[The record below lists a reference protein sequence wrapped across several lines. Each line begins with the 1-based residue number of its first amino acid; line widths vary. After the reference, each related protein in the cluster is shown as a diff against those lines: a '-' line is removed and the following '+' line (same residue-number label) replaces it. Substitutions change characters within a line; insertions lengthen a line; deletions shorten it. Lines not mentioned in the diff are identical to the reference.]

1 MLKFIDLFAGLGG
14 FHVGLEQ
21 LGMECVF
28 ASELN
33 KELRELYHINYGLAE
48 EMIQGDIRNVDEK
61 DIPAHSLL
69 CAGFPCQPFSK
80 AGAQEGLS
88 DEVRG
93 NLFYQ
98 IMRII
103 KEHKPSYVILENVAN
118 LLKHDNHNTWAVIK
132 KTLED
137 AEYEVDHK
145 ILSPHQFGVP
155 QLRQRMFIVAA
166 RNDKG
171 GLNHFSWPQPESH
184 THMSVRSIVEENPD
198 TADIRS
204 FTERELDAL
213 TIWQKFLDCLP
224 PNAPLPSFPI
234 WATEYEATYPFERQV
249 PEQLF
254 ARELGAYN
262 GIFGQS
268 LAGLSTSEQEKYI
281 PTYAR
286 GELLFPKW
294 KQQFIRD
301 NRAFFQKY
309 KNELKDVMEEIKTLP
324 FSWQKFE
331 WNCKGEVR
339 KLDQLIIQFRPSGIR
354 VKRANFFPA
363 LVASTRTQVPAIGWL
378 KRYITPNEGLALQ
391 SLGKISL
398 PANNT
403 AAFKALGNAVN
414 AEVVKR
420 VAARLIPVSDP
431 TQKPQPVQQRIA
443 FTSTPIISLVTA

>member
-21 LGMECVF
+21 LDMECVF

-33 KELRELYHINYGLAE
+33 KELRDLYHINHGLAE
-48 EMIQGDIRNVDEK
+48 DMIQGDIRNVDEHN
-61 DIPAHSLL
+61 IPAHSLL

-80 AGAQEGLS
+80 AGAQVGLS

-103 KEHKPSYVILENVAN
+103 NHHKPSYVILENVAN
-118 LLKHDNHNTWAVIK
+118 LLRHDNHNTWAVIK

-137 AEYEVDHK
+137 AGYQVDHK
-145 ILSPHQFGVP
+145 ILSPHQFSVP

-166 RNDKG
+166 RKDEG
-171 GLNHFSWPQPESH
+171 GLSHFAWPEPESH
-184 THMSVRSIVEENPD
+184 AHMSVRSIIEENPD
-198 TADIRS
+198 IADVRPL
-204 FTERELDAL
+204 TEREIDAVAV
-213 TIWQKFLDCLP
+213 WQKFLDCLP
-224 PNAPLPSFPI
+224 PTAPLPSFPI
-234 WATEYEATYPFERQV
+234 WTTEYEATYPFEKQV
-249 PEQLF
+249 PGQLLVE
-254 ARELGAYN
+254 ELGTYK

-268 LAGLSTSEQEKYI
+268 LAGLSAVEQEKFL
-281 PTYAR
+281 PTYAL
-286 GELLFPKW
+286 GDSLFPKW

-309 KNELKDVMEEIKTLP
+309 KDELKDVMIEISKLP

-339 KLDQLIIQFRPSGIR
+339 KLDQLILQFRPSGIR
-354 VKRANFFPA
+354 VKRPNFFPA

-378 KRYITPNEGLALQ
+378 NRYITPEEGIRLQ
-391 SLGKISL
+391 SLGEITL

-420 VAARLIPVSDP
+420 IAARLVPLPDP
-431 TQKPQPVQQRIA
+431 THNYQNRQQRLPFPSA
-443 FTSTPIISLVTA
+443 STNLVAI

>member
-21 LGMECVF
+21 LGMKCVF

-33 KELRELYHINYGLAE
+33 QDLRDLYHVNHGLAK
-48 EMIQGDIRNVDEK
+48 EMIQGDIREVNEQ
-61 DIPAHSLL
+61 DIPSHSLL

-80 AGAQEGLS
+80 AGAQEGLN

-103 KEHKPSYVILENVAN
+103 NHHQPRYVILENVAN
-118 LLKHDNHNTWAVIK
+118 LLKHDKNNTWAVIK
-132 KTLED
+132 KTLQD
-137 AEYEVDHK
+137 AHYQVDHR

-155 QLRQRMFIVAA
+155 QLRQRMFIAAA
-166 RNDKG
+166 RKDQG
-171 GLNHFSWPQPESH
+171 GLEHFVWPEAESH
-184 THMSVRSIVEENPD
+184 AHMTVRSIIEAEPAE
-198 TADIRS
+198 ADIRR
-204 FTERELDAL
+204 FTDRELNAMAV
-213 TIWQKFLDCLP
+213 WQRFLDCLP
-224 PNAPLPSFPI
+224 EHAAIPSFPI
-234 WATEYEATYPFERQV
+234 WATEYKATYPFETEV
-249 PEQLF
+249 PSALRKSKL
-254 ARELGAYN
+254 APYN
-262 GIFGQS
+262 GIFGES
-268 LAGLSTSEQEKYI
+268 LADLTGREQQELI

-286 GELLFPKW
+286 GKKLFPKW

-301 NRAFFQKY
+301 NRAFFKKY
-309 KNELKDVMEEIKTLP
+309 EHELEDVMKEIREFP

-339 KLDQLIIQFRPSGIR
+339 QLNQLILQFRPSGIR

-378 KRYITPNEGLALQ
+378 DRYITPIEGIRLQ
-391 SLGKISL
+391 SLGDITL
-398 PANNT
+398 PTNNT

-420 VAARLIPVSDP
+420 VAARLVSLPDAV
-431 TQKPQPVQQRIA
+431 QNPQPMQQRLA
-443 FTSTPIISLVTA
+443 FTSTSTNLVAL

>member
-33 KELRELYHINYGLAE
+33 KELQELYHLNFSLDKD
-48 EMIQGDIRNVDEK
+48 MIKGDIRNVNED
-61 DIPAHSLL
+61 DIPTHNLL

-80 AGAQEGLS
+80 AGSQVGLS
-88 DEVRG
+88 DEIRG

-103 KEHKPSYVILENVAN
+103 NRHKPSYVILENVAN
-118 LLKHDNHNTWAVIK
+118 LLKHDSNNTWKVIK
-132 KTLED
+132 ATLK
-137 AEYEVDHK
+137 AAGYEVDHQ

-166 RNDKG
+166 REEEG
-171 GLNHFSWPQPESH
+171 GLSHFRWPAPESQAN
-184 THMSVRSIVEENPD
+184 MSVRSILDDAPAV
-198 TADIRS
+198 ADRRNL
-204 FTERELDAL
+204 TKRELKAIAL
-213 TIWQKFLDCLP
+213 WQDFLNRLP
-224 PNAPLPSFPI
+224 EHAPLPSFPI
-234 WATEYEATYPFERQV
+234 WATEYKATYPYVDEV
-249 PEQLF
+249 PGQLKKKQLADYKGAFGTDLADLSHSEQL
-254 ARELGAYN
+254 EH
-262 GIFGQS
+262 
-268 LAGLSTSEQEKYI
+268 I

-286 GELLFPKW
+286 GTELFPKW

-309 KNELKDVMEEIKTLP
+309 KRELKPVMKKIRKLP

-331 WNCKGEVR
+331 WNCKGEPR
-339 KLDQLIIQFRPSGIR
+339 KLNQLLLQFRPSGIR

-363 LVASTRTQVPAIGWL
+363 LVASTTTQVPAVGWL
-378 KRYITPNEGLALQ
+378 NRYITVAEGARLQ
-391 SLGKISL
+391 SLGNIAL
-398 PANNT
+398 PDNNT
-403 AAFKALGNAVN
+403 AAFRALGNAVN

-420 VAARLIPVSDP
+420 IAACLVRSSELSSRY
-431 TQKPQPVQQRIA
+431 QPAQQRLEL
-443 FTSTPIISLVTA
+443 TSAPSLAMI